1 MSVTCVPP
9 QRYDRVVRELSQ
21 LGLFVPLCGKL
32 KRKKIKQCKLSQ
44 AKLKTLCFSRKVIQ
58 GIETTIIVINE
69 TRLSLRALSICQN

>member
-9 QRYDRVVRELSQ
+9 QHYDRVVRELSQ